1 MQLLNALRNRPGAA
15 VAAPLAA
22 VDRSVILNERLFEL
36 LGEGKR
42 RQDLIRFGGYTART
56 DSASALRN
64 GKGCIAG
71 PTPQSPCTGWTHSTA
86 DYRVLFPIPQSQ
98 IDANAQLKQNP
109 GY

>member
-1 MQLLNALRNRPGAA
+1 MIRRP
-15 VAAPLAA
+15 P
-22 VDRSVILNERLFEL
+22 RSTLFPYTTLFRSRLFEL
-36 LGEGKR
+36 VGEGKR